1 MQQGLSKGVFFP
13 SEIGLAT
20 GAEMNNETFKEW
32 IVKNSHGIE
41 LNLGLL
47 WMSLLLAYK
56 GKINE
61 KIKEGLVLSE

>member
-1 MQQGLSKGVFFP
+1 MNLGCSKGLSKGVFFP

-47 WMSLLLAYK
+47 WMPQQTVLLDSKRTLD
-56 GKINE
+56 
-61 KIKEGLVLSE
+61 L

>member
-1 MQQGLSKGVFFP
+1 MQQGLSKGMFFP
-13 SEIGLAT
+13 GEIDLAT

-32 IVKNSHGIE
+32 IVTNSHGIE

-61 KIKEGLVLSE
+61 KIKEGLVCSE